1 MGMANWVKFIS
12 FKLLNRKYVLDE
24 VFLKENYGI
33 SGDISTTSAAAA
45 ASLPT
50 SKKPRSNSGV
60 RAVLTIQQEKKLSF
74 YVISNKSELGK
85 KWLLKMCRENFFP
98 SSSHHVCSTN
108 FEGGARTNMN
118 NVPETI
124 ETPDAR
130 NSQNSNAER
139 HRIGFSFSCNIDEMM
154 ETDSAEFTQEEK
166 TCYGR
171 RKTYSILHKVKFES
185 HQKEI
190 QLQ

>member
-1 MGMANWVKFIS
+1 MGMTNWVKFIS

-60 RAVLTIQQEKKLSF
+60 RAVLTIRQEKKLSF

-85 KWLLKMCRENFFP
+85 KWLLKMCREK
-98 SSSHHVCSTN
+98 
-108 FEGGARTNMN
+108 
-118 NVPETI
+118 I
-124 ETPDAR
+124 
-130 NSQNSNAER
+130 
-139 HRIGFSFSCNIDEMM
+139 FSFILTSCLFHKLWRWSQDEY
-154 ETDSAEFTQEEK
+154 EQCSRNNWDTRCEK
-166 TCYGR
+166 
-171 RKTYSILHKVKFES
+171 
-185 HQKEI
+185 
-190 QLQ
+190 